1 LVVHKEVNPTIVL
14 RVDNAYPRSDL
25 LVRHERLTHRKDRD
39 IRKNSTQTPNDT
51 SYAPTEEQSRKRLR
65 ASYDASRPVPEIP
78 GMMSSPTVF
87 ETHVQ
92 QDTPEASF
100 ASTSGMYSNSYS
112 LTALS
117 MAAEYQSLQGNM
129 ASEDS
134 RHHSVSTPCALP
146 TVTIDATA
154 DNPET
159 AIPLSSLLHVHG
171 PTLQESADSLAL
183 FLDNEPLNSYHFAT
197 LMSAEQPM

>member
-1 LVVHKEVNPTIVL
+1 LVVHKEVKSTIIL

-39 IRKNSTQTPNDT
+39 LSKISTHTPNDT
-51 SYAPTEEQSRKRLR
+51 SCAPTEEQSRKRLR
-65 ASYDASRPVPEIP
+65 ASYDASRLVPEIP
-78 GMMSSPTVF
+78 GMMSSPAVF
-87 ETHVQ
+87 ETILP

-129 ASEDS
+129 ASED
-134 RHHSVSTPCALP
+134 RVHHNVSTPCALP
-146 TVTIDATA
+146 TVTMDATM
-154 DNPET
+154 DNPESVM
-159 AIPLSSLLHVHG
+159 PLNSLLHVHG

-183 FLDNEPLNSYHFAT
+183 FLDSEPLNSYHFAT